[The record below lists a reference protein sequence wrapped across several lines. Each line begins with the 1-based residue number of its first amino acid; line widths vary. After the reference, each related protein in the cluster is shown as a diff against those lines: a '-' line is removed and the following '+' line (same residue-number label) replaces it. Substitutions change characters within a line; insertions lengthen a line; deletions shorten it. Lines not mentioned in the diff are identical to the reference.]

1 MQEACNKEVEWYKS
15 VKETQASVEVTSYGQ
30 MNNIFDYG
38 CYRVGNEKNIICK
51 THSEVITLFLNEKR
65 SKKRLT
71 KIRYNLED
79 LRDLESKLVLITGS
93 KAVNRAKV
101 DLFQDVSLN
110 VLDMLI
116 ITSL

>member
-1 MQEACNKEVEWYKS
+1 MQVACNSEVEWYKS

-38 CYRVGNEKNIICK
+38 CYRVGSRKNVICK
-51 THSEVITLFLNEKR
+51 THSEVISLSLNERR

-71 KIRYNLED
+71 KISYNLED

-93 KAVNRAKV
+93 KAENRAKV
-101 DLFQDVSLN
+101 DLFQDVKLKAC
-110 VLDMLI
+110 
-116 ITSL
+116 ITL